1 MNLTTHDAD
10 QGAGAGGL
18 TVRPVLAGHF
28 DDAYMH
34 RKCYASKMKSTTLPP
49 VRVEPEFRAAA
60 ESVLHEGES
69 LTGFI
74 EATVRRAV
82 EYRRVQAEFH
92 ARGQAAWEEIQRGG
106 VTHSAEDVLARLRE
120 MTAARRDKLQTR

>member
-1 MNLTTHDAD
+1 MRIRR
-10 QGAGAGGL
+10 AGAGGL
-18 TVRPVLAGHF
+18 TVRLVPAGDV

-34 RKCYASKMKSTTLPP
+34 RKCYASEMKSTTLPP

-82 EYRRVQAEFH
+82 EYRRVQVEFH

-106 VTHSAEDVLARLRE
+106 ITHSAEDVLARLRE
-120 MTAARRDKLQTR
+120 MTAARRNKLQTR

>member
-1 MNLTTHDAD
+1 
-10 QGAGAGGL
+10 
-18 TVRPVLAGHF
+18 
-28 DDAYMH
+28 
-34 RKCYASKMKSTTLPP
+34 MKSTTLPP

-74 EATVRRAV
+74 DATVRRAV

-92 ARGQAAWEEIQRGG
+92 SRGQAAWEEIQRGG
-106 VTHSAEDVLARLRE
+106 ITHSADDVLAHLAEEMRNLASMADGERHREAALR
-120 MTAARRDKLQTR
+120 KVLV

>member
-1 MNLTTHDAD
+1 MGHVPLTTTSRSRSTEVLREAD
-10 QGAGAGGL
+10 
-18 TVRPVLAGHF
+18 
-28 DDAYMH
+28 MH
-34 RKCYASKMKSTTLPP
+34 RKCYASTMKSTTLPP

-60 ESVLHEGES
+60 ESVLREGES

>member
-1 MNLTTHDAD
+1 
-10 QGAGAGGL
+10 
-18 TVRPVLAGHF
+18 
-28 DDAYMH
+28 MH

-60 ESVLHEGES
+60 ESVLYEGES

-92 ARGQAAWEEIQRGG
+92 SRGQAAWEEIQRGG
-106 VTHSAEDVLARLRE
+106 ITHPAEDVLARLRE

>member
-1 MNLTTHDAD
+1 MPGHAD
-10 QGAGAGGL
+10 KACRRWVSDRQ
-18 TVRPVLAGHF
+18 TRPAGHV

-34 RKCYASKMKSTTLPP
+34 RKCYASEMKSTTLPP
-49 VRVEPEFRAAA
+49 VRVEPEVRAAA

-74 EATVRRAV
+74 EATVRRVV

-92 ARGQAAWEEIQRGG
+92 ARGQTAWEEIQRGG
-106 VTHSAEDVLARLRE
+106 ITHSAEDVLARLRE

>member
-1 MNLTTHDAD
+1 
-10 QGAGAGGL
+10 
-18 TVRPVLAGHF
+18 
-28 DDAYMH
+28 MH
-34 RKCYASKMKSTTLPP
+34 RKCYASDMKSTTLPP

-106 VTHSAEDVLARLRE
+106 ITHSAEDVLARLRE